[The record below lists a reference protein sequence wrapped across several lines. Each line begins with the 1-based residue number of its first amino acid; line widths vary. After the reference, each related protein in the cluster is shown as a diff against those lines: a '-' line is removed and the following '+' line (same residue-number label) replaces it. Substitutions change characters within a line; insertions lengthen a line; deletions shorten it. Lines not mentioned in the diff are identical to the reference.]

1 MNLFLKYLGSSHGAF
16 VVTDIKAGSPSHRA
30 CIKVGDILLAI
41 DSHPI
46 QHFNVDVLL
55 KENKNDC
62 ITLTI
67 KRNAVPDFLYENQNR
82 QNANVTYANY
92 DVLTNTFNGLSIN
105 NGGNTNNNNNNL

>member
-1 MNLFLKYLGSSHGAF
+1 M
-16 VVTDIKAGSPSHRA
+16 TDIKSGSPAHRA

-67 KRNAVPDFLYENQNR
+67 KRNTVPDFLYENQSR
-82 QNANVTYANY
+82 QNANATYANF
-92 DVLTNTFNGLSIN
+92 DALASTFNGLSLS
-105 NGGNTNNNNNNL
+105 NGCNNNNL

>member
-1 MNLFLKYLGSSHGAF
+1 
-16 VVTDIKAGSPSHRA
+16 VTDIKLGSSAHRGNV
-30 CIKVGDILLAI
+30 KVGDILLAI

-67 KRNAVPDFLYENQNR
+67 KRNSVADFLYENQTR
-82 QNANVTYANY
+82 QNTPVTYANY
-92 DVLTNTFNGLSIN
+92 DVLTNTFNGLGIN
-105 NGGNTNNNNNNL
+105 GNNNSL

>member
-1 MNLFLKYLGSSHGAF
+1 M
-16 VVTDIKAGSPSHRA
+16 
-30 CIKVGDILLAI
+30 AI

-67 KRNAVPDFLYENQNR
+67 KRNAVPDFLYDNQNR
-82 QNANVTYANY
+82 QQNANVTYANY
-92 DVLTNTFNGLSIN
+92 DVLTNTFNGLSLN
-105 NGGNTNNNNNNL
+105 NGGSNGNNSNNNNNL